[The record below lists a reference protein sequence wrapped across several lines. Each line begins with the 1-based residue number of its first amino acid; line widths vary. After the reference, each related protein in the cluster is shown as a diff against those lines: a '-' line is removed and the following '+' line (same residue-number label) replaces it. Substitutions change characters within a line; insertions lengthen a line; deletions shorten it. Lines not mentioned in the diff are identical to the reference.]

1 MGLTGKYN
9 FPGIAKANA
18 AGLRA
23 LLRLSPW
30 TAWLAGVPALWDLV
44 GNWFANRGLVVL
56 NVGASYVE
64 GELDQK
70 GMDKAMDKAL
80 EEITLGG
87 GEDRLSPQRIKEI
100 DDAVI
105 KAARKFVVVGRHN

>member
-1 MGLTGKYN
+1 
-9 FPGIAKANA
+9 
-18 AGLRA
+18 
-23 LLRLSPW
+23 
-30 TAWLAGVPALWDLV
+30 
-44 GNWFANRGLVVL
+44 
-56 NVGASYVE
+56 
-64 GELDQK
+64 
-70 GMDKAMDKAL
+70 MDKAL